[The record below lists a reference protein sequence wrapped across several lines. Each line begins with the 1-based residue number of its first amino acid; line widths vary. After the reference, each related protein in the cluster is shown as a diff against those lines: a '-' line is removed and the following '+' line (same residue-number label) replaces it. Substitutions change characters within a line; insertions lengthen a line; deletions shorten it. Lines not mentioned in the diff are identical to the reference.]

1 MIGHPSKGR
10 SVADLAPLGR
20 LRLTD
25 ATRQAMLAHLR
36 SALPNEGCGLLA
48 VPEGDDQVVMTYPIR
63 NIAVVPRVRYEGEPL
78 ALLDAFLD
86 MERRGWRLG
95 AIFHSHPASAAWPS
109 AEDLRQARYPSALTL
124 IVSLAEPDAP
134 QYGLFHLQNNQIDE
148 RELIFEPA
156 AITAETR

>member
-1 MIGHPSKGR
+1 
-10 SVADLAPLGR
+10 
-20 LRLTD
+20 
-25 ATRQAMLAHLR
+25 
-36 SALPNEGCGLLA
+36 
-48 VPEGDDQVVMTYPIR
+48 
-63 NIAVVPRVRYEGEPL
+63 
-78 ALLDAFLD
+78 